1 MFIIY
6 FTDLSTK
13 NKNIKDGGSYVY
25 KYKKYRRLEKEKKSV
40 VSFEKFLIFSTW
52 VFSESAQY
60 FI

>member
-40 VSFEKFLIFSTW
+40 VSFEKFLIFPT
-52 VFSESAQY
+52 
-60 FI
+60 

>member
-13 NKNIKDGGSYVY
+13 NENIKDGGSYVY

-40 VSFEKFLIFSTW
+40 VSFEKFLIFPTW
-52 VFSESAQY
+52 VFS
-60 FI
+60 